1 MKVLITARTH
11 SLSLALSPQVGR
23 LATDFLAALPETTQL
38 LTRPAKLLEL
48 IELQA
53 LSDGGLLDLNTGLAF
68 ARSLV
73 RPTHAACAILTS
85 SECHS
90 SAYEI
95 RSAMMTSTDCSP
107 HQIRYDDLH

>member
-11 SLSLALSPQVGR
+11 SLSLALSPQAGR

-48 IELQA
+48 TQLQA
-53 LSDGGLLDLNTGLAF
+53 LRDGGLLDLKTGLAF

-85 SECHS
+85 LECHS
-90 SAYEI
+90 SAY
-95 RSAMMTSTDCSP
+95 
-107 HQIRYDDLH
+107 DDLL